1 MKDEG
6 LGWIAPKLYEL
17 LDERMAYRMCRPG
30 LVGDIPDTSRP
41 PEWGYLW
48 NPRSNILV
56 DCWENNV
63 GGCDVVVV
71 RGLDPEYLARSAHE
85 MNEPWTELALDCPGH
100 WTERMPFGLY
110 SAIRRG
116 SVDLPATGW
125 VRAYPLLDD
134 SNAPKGTTGLALAL
148 GMAQETDGQTMDELV
163 ELLEGGKDLKSLS
176 DDQMGR
182 AVESA
187 TGRGLIALLGA
198 WSDAMDKLDDG
209 NGSQT
214 PRDEVPIRLQ
224 GLNNALDEL
233 GTTRSELGR
242 ACHTIALR
250 DSRRFSPRLSDVAA
264 TMGFHGLT
272 EDEIARAVKRAT
284 GKAPEKLLHAW
295 AEEGT
300 WTDGARDEN
309 GRGIEGLT
317 VALDRVGCL
326 PTELKG
332 ELNLAPLFGRPIEPL
347 VDEPF
352 VLLESC
358 GGDALLKSP
367 YPNDPLPFLVVHG
380 YNPSAGEW
388 APGTCREDLL
398 DALAVL
404 RGARY
409 INRRDPDLVCCAIWT
424 RQDVIQGFFESA
436 GRWPTEEEVDEVA
449 GEISENMDDVVIGR
463 GCELLCYVIDR
474 IAAQTG
480 SFYRMGVSDGSGI
493 PEATDLSD
501 APRRSL

>member
-1 MKDEG
+1 MKNED
-6 LGWIAPKLYEL
+6 LGWITPRLCRL
-17 LDERMAYRMCRPG
+17 LDERMAYRTCRPG
-30 LVGDIPDTSRP
+30 LVGDIPNISRP

-48 NPRSNILV
+48 NPRSSILV
-56 DCWENNV
+56 DCWENKN
-63 GGCDVVVV
+63 GGCDVVVI
-71 RGLDPEYLARSAHE
+71 RGLDPEHLAHGAHE
-85 MNEPWTELALDCPGH
+85 MNVPWTELALDCPGC
-100 WTERMPFGLY
+100 WTERIPFGLDA
-110 SAIRRG
+110 AIKRG

-125 VRAYPLLDD
+125 VRAYPLLDG
-134 SNAPKGTTGLALAL
+134 SSAPEGTTGLALAL
-148 GMAQETDGQTMDELV
+148 GMAQETDGQIMDELAA
-163 ELLEGGKDLKSLS
+163 LLDGGGDLKSLS
-176 DDQMGR
+176 GDQMGR
-182 AVESA
+182 AVEDA

-198 WSDAMDKLDDG
+198 WSDAMDKLTGADG
-209 NGSQT
+209 GRV
-214 PRDEVPIRLQ
+214 PRDEASIRLR
-224 GLNNALDEL
+224 GLDNALDGL
-233 GTTRSELGR
+233 GTTRGALGR
-242 ACHTIALR
+242 ACHAVALR
-250 DSRRFSPRLSDVAA
+250 DNGRFSPHLSDVAA
-264 TMGFHGLT
+264 AMGFHDLT

-284 GKAPEKLLHAW
+284 GKTPEKLLRAW
-295 AEEGT
+295 AEEGA
-300 WTDGARDEN
+300 WADEDRDED
-309 GRGIEGLT
+309 GRGIDGLAA
-317 VALDRVGCL
+317 ALDKVGCL
-326 PTELKG
+326 PIELKG
-332 ELNLAPLFGRPIEPL
+332 ELNLAPLFSRPIEPL

-380 YNPSAGEW
+380 YNPSTGEW

-463 GCELLCYVIDR
+463 GCELLCSVIDR

-480 SFYRMGVSDGSGI
+480 SFYRMGVSDDPDI
-493 PEATDLSD
+493 PKEADLPD
-501 APRRSL
+501 VPRRSL

>member
-1 MKDEG
+1 MRNEDP
-6 LGWIAPKLYEL
+6 GWITPKLFRL
-17 LDERMAYRMCRPG
+17 LDERMAYRPCRPG
-30 LVGDIPDTSRP
+30 LAGDIPNTSKP

-56 DCWENNV
+56 DCWENDV
-63 GGCDVVVV
+63 GGCDIVVV

-100 WTERMPFGLY
+100 WTERMPFGLD

-134 SNAPKGTTGLALAL
+134 GNAPKGTTGLALAL

-163 ELLEGGKDLKSLS
+163 ALLDGGDDLKSLS
-176 DDQMGR
+176 SDQIGR

-198 WSDAMDKLDDG
+198 WSDAMDKLDGED
-209 NGSQT
+209 GSQT

-224 GLNNALDEL
+224 VLDNALDGL
-233 GTTRSELGR
+233 GTTRSALGR
-242 ACHTIALR
+242 ACHTVALR
-250 DSRRFSPRLSDVAA
+250 DSGRSSPRLADVAA

-272 EDEIARAVKRAT
+272 KDEIARAVKRAT
-284 GKAPEKLLHAW
+284 GKAPEKLLRAW
-295 AEEGT
+295 AEESV
-300 WTDGARDEN
+300 WTDGNRDEN
-309 GRGIEGLT
+309 GHGIEGLT
-317 VALDRVGCL
+317 AALDRIGCL
-326 PTELKG
+326 PIELKG
-332 ELNLAPLFGRPIEPL
+332 ELNLAPLFDRPIESH

-380 YNPSAGEW
+380 YNPSTDEW
-388 APGTCREDLL
+388 TPGTCREDLL
-398 DALAVL
+398 DALAVH

-409 INRRDPDLVCCAIWT
+409 IDRRDPDLVCCATWT
-424 RQDVIQGFFESA
+424 RRDVMQGFFESA
-436 GRWPTEEEVDEVA
+436 GRWPTEEEADEIVS
-449 GEISENMDDVVIGR
+449 EISENMDDIVIGR
-463 GCELLCYVIDR
+463 GCELLCSVIDR
-474 IAAQTG
+474 IAAETG
-480 SFYRMGVSDGSGI
+480 SFYRMGVSDGPGI
-493 PEATDLSD
+493 PEGADLSD

>member
-6 LGWIAPKLYEL
+6 LGWITPKLYGL
-17 LDERMAYRMCRPG
+17 LDERMAYRTCRPG

-56 DCWENNV
+56 DCWENDV

-71 RGLDPEYLARSAHE
+71 RELDPEYLARSAHE

-100 WTERMPFGLY
+100 WTERVPFGLD

-148 GMAQETDGQTMDELV
+148 GMAQGTDGQAMDELV
-163 ELLEGGKDLKSLS
+163 TLLDGGEDLKSLS
-176 DDQMGR
+176 GDQMGR

-198 WSDAMDKLDDG
+198 WSDAMDKLNEANVG
-209 NGSQT
+209 RT
-214 PRDEVPIRLQ
+214 PSDEASVRLR
-224 GLNNALDEL
+224 GLDNALDGL

-250 DSRRFSPRLSDVAA
+250 DSMRFSPRLSDVAA

-284 GKAPEKLLHAW
+284 GKAPEKLLRAW
-295 AEEGT
+295 AEESHG
-300 WTDGARDEN
+300 EN
-309 GRGIEGLT
+309 GRGIDGLT
-317 VALDRVGCL
+317 AALDRVGCL
-326 PTELKG
+326 PVELKG
-332 ELNLAPLFGRPIEPL
+332 ELNLAPLFGRPIESL

-380 YNPSAGEW
+380 YNPSTANGR
-388 APGTCREDLL
+388 PGHAEKTS
-398 DALAVL
+398 
-404 RGARY
+404 
-409 INRRDPDLVCCAIWT
+409 WT
-424 RQDVIQGFFESA
+424 PSPRSG
-436 GRWPTEEEVDEVA
+436 GRATSTDTTQT
-449 GEISENMDDVVIGR
+449 SS
-463 GCELLCYVIDR
+463 
-474 IAAQTG
+474 AAQHGRAKTLCRG
-480 SFYRMGVSDGSGI
+480 FSRAQADGRLKKRLTRSSAKSPKTWTASSSAAAVSFS
-493 PEATDLSD
+493 
-501 APRRSL
+501 APS